1 MRFASP
7 HAPLIRRTAPTS
19 LTSLNPTSLRF
30 ASLTR
35 YASLYASQVNILA
48 YDYDGYGLSE
58 GEPSEQGVYADIEA
72 AFNYLTDVLSVPPE
86 RVILYGRSL
95 GSGPSCHLAM
105 KQSKENRPVR
115 GVILQSPVMS
125 AYRVAFHFR
134 FSMPGDVFC
143 NIDKVPHINSPI
155 FIMHGRRDEVVPFW
169 HGQELFLATKPQYQA
184 DPFWVESA
192 GHNNIELLLRDTHL
206 FFDKLKAFINFV
218 RENPDGR
225 PELAGGRGKT
235 KKSRDEAESSFACC
249 AGGRMPGGD
258 DSYEALDDDGEDGG
272 GESKR
277 AAGEGKDS
285 VLGAAAAAGGKDQ
298 NMRIEALP
306 QWR

>member
-1 MRFASP
+1 MHRSFVGLRQPHSHRSPPIRFALP
-7 HAPLIRRTAPTS
+7 PS
-19 LTSLNPTSLRF
+19 LATLRF
-30 ASLTR
+30 
-35 YASLYASQVNILA
+35 ASQVNILA

-272 GESKR
+272 GSR
-277 AAGEGKDS
+277 SGRRGR
-285 VLGAAAAAGGKDQ
+285 GRIRCWGRRRRRGG
-298 NMRIEALP
+298 RT
-306 QWR
+306 RT